1 MKECAEREEAMRAD
15 FVQLNKKLDA
25 LQAQMDP
32 NPLTQILDADGK
44 ASMEKLDLRRLIDLL
59 TKADNLQD
67 MSTSNVEMGNNTSQ
81 NCTT

>member
-1 MKECAEREEAMRAD
+1 MRAD

-32 NPLTQILDADGK
+32 NPLTQILAADGK

-59 TKADNLQD
+59 TKVDNLQD